1 MLKTKK
7 SISLL
12 GNSVVDGVVI
22 ATFSANVYDDGTGN
36 DSINT
41 YINDQTLYAE
51 HKKEVRADLAEFQNL
66 VWDEQDKVA
75 AETSTVESTDN
86 VDETASDAVAQAPE
100 IKESETTK

>member
-75 AETSTVESTDN
+75 AETSTVESTD
-86 VDETASDAVAQAPE
+86 DAATQAPE

>member
-86 VDETASDAVAQAPE
+86 ADETASDAVAQAPE
-100 IKESETTK
+100 IKEAETTK